1 VTTSPAPFASGVHL
15 PWARV
20 PAEVHRW
27 AADVGGGSPR
37 RAHDLSGG
45 FSPGAIARLEFPGQP
60 DLFFKAV
67 GADLNPESPDM
78 HRREGVVSAVLPVA
92 PFLPRFIASYD
103 DGEWVA
109 LAFANIEGRLP
120 RHPWHE
126 DELDLALDALG
137 RMHEQLTPSPST
149 ALATTRDHLQTQFA
163 GWQRLASMPTPPAR
177 LDQWCRSHLDR
188 LADVESDWSVA
199 ADGETLLHGDI
210 RSDNLLIGREG
221 VVFVDWPHAAVGA
234 PVLDLVEWAPSVAL
248 EGGPDPE
255 ELLVRHAASREAEP
269 EAVSALVAAVAGFFT
284 ERSLLPSP
292 PGLPTLRAF
301 QGAQGR
307 VACDWLRRRTG
318 WA

>member
-1 VTTSPAPFASGVHL
+1 V
-15 PWARV
+15 
-20 PAEVHRW
+20 
-27 AADVGGGSPR
+27 
-37 RAHDLSGG
+37 
-45 FSPGAIARLEFPGQP
+45 
-60 DLFFKAV
+60 
-67 GADLNPESPDM
+67 
-78 HRREGVVSAVLPVA
+78 
-92 PFLPRFIASYD
+92 
-103 DGEWVA
+103 
-109 LAFANIEGRLP
+109 
-120 RHPWHE
+120 
-126 DELDLALDALG
+126 
-137 RMHEQLTPSPST
+137 
-149 ALATTRDHLQTQFA
+149 
-163 GWQRLASMPTPPAR
+163 
-177 LDQWCRSHLDR
+177 
-188 LADVESDWSVA
+188 ADVESGWSVA

-210 RSDNLLIGREG
+210 RSDNLLIGRDG
-221 VVFVDWPHAAVGA
+221 VVFVDWPHASVGA